1 MFVYMLFRYA
11 ISNVNIRPA
20 CSLAV
25 EFSLLVGAALAK
37 DQDRGVEIVVVVVAL
52 GVGVGVVP
60 LVAAGVKWWSF
71 GAARGLCPAETLFQ

>member
-25 EFSLLVGAALAK
+25 EFGLLVGAALAK
-37 DQDRGVEIVVVVVAL
+37 EQDHLVVVGVAL